1 MQQLRAITRMNLLTT
16 NHEVVMW
23 NLRPQMSQQMT
34 IFSSDFDAC
43 KNKGK
48 LLPCYT
54 LENSAH
60 QKKTEIKASAT
71 IRSMTTIDTAAAT
84 ALLSD
89 DSTKKIRNKL
99 PNSKNTLYDTSVYQ
113 YHVQIK
119 IFF

>member
-1 MQQLRAITRMNLLTT
+1 MQQLRARTRMNLLTT
-16 NHEVVMW
+16 NQEVVMW
-23 NLRPQMSQQMT
+23 NLRPLSQQMT

-43 KNKGK
+43 KNKDK

-89 DSTKKIRNKL
+89 DSTKKLEKNCLIQKILCMIPVCINIT
-99 PNSKNTLYDTSVYQ
+99 SK
-113 YHVQIK
+113 
-119 IFF
+119 